1 MKVLQ
6 VTCSSKGGAGIAAL
20 RLHNA
25 LQENNVQSAY
35 VSVNLTINFE
45 NKEIVD
51 PFFFYKKPSLL
62 QKIVNKIVA
71 IIKPTRRSRII
82 DKVHKYKK
90 VAMDFE
96 LFSSPFSTFRIEEH
110 PLFKEADII
119 NLHWV
124 SGVIDY
130 SLFFKNCKKPIV
142 WTLHDMNPFSGVFH
156 YKNDS
161 LNNSTEINKF
171 NKLVKELQKKNINKI
186 KKGTIVS
193 PSKWLL
199 DEADQSGFFPKF
211 KKVTIANSIDTS
223 IFKIQDKNT
232 LRKKYSIPKDEF
244 TVLFVADNINNYRKG
259 FDLLVD
265 SLTYL
270 EKLPMTI
277 ITIGQTQSLTNNN
290 IKTISFGKVTEI
302 EKLVEIYGLADVFV
316 LPSRED
322 NLPNVILESFS
333 VGLPVISFNVGGI
346 KEHVLP
352 NKTGFI
358 SENLTGESL
367 AKTINEFYDCKSEF
381 DARYLRHYAE
391 NNFNFKN
398 QYLNYFEVYKEL
410 LCK

>member
-1 MKVLQ
+1 MKVLHI
-6 VTCSSKGGAGIAAL
+6 TYSSKGGAGIAAL

-25 LQENNVQSAY
+25 LQENGIKSAY
-35 VSVNLTINFE
+35 LSVNLTINFD
-45 NKEIVD
+45 NKEVDD
-51 PFFFYKKPSLL
+51 PFFIYIKPSLFK
-62 QKIVNKIVA
+62 KIINKIIA
-71 IIKPTRRSRII
+71 IIKPTQRYKLI
-82 DKVHKYKK
+82 DKINKYKK
-90 VAMDFE
+90 EATGFE
-96 LFSSPFSTFRIEEH
+96 LFSSPFSTFRVEEH
-110 PLFKEADII
+110 PLIKEADII

-124 SGVIDY
+124 SGLIDY
-130 SLFFKNCKKPIV
+130 SSFFKNCKKPIV
-142 WTLHDMNPFSGVFH
+142 WTFHDMNPFSGVFH

-161 LNNSTEINKF
+161 LNNSTKINNF
-171 NKLVKELQKKNINKI
+171 NKLVKQLQKKNINKI
-186 KKGTIVS
+186 KKGAIVS

-199 DEADQSGFFPKF
+199 DEADKSGFFPKF
-211 KKVTIANSIDTS
+211 KKVTIVNSIDTN
-223 IFKIQDKNT
+223 IFKIQDKEK
-232 LRKKYSIPKDEF
+232 LREKYLIPKDEF

-277 ITIGQTQSLTNNN
+277 ITIGQTKSLTNNN
-290 IKTISFGKVTEI
+290 IKTISFGKVTEV
-302 EKLVEIYGLADVFV
+302 EKLVEIYGLADVFI

-352 NKTGFI
+352 NKTGLI
-358 SENLTGESL
+358 SESLTGESL
-367 AKTINEFYDCKSEF
+367 AKEINEFYDKKNEF
-381 DARYLRHYAE
+381 DASFLRKYAE

-398 QYLNYFEVYKEL
+398 QSLNYLEVYKEL